1 MCSMRNTKGD
11 YIVELRC
18 SILYNMDVD
27 KWLQQLK
34 EECKPLP
41 ESAVKKLCRK
51 VKELLLE

>member
-1 MCSMRNTKGD
+1 MLN
-11 YIVELRC
+11 YY
-18 SILYNMDVD
+18 SILYKMDID

-41 ESAVKKLCRK
+41 ESAIKKLCRK